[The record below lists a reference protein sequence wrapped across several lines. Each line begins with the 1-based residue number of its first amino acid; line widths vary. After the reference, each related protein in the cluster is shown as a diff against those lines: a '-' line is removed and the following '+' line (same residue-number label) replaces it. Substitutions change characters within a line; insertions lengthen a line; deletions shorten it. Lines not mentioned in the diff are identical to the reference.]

1 MDDFYEINEIRDD
14 ANGETVKLPF
24 TIRLPKGLFIKN
36 DGRKSERRLW
46 FYVAK
51 ELCKKIEVQ
60 NG

>member
-1 MDDFYEINEIRDD
+1 MDEFYEINEIRDD
-14 ANGETVKLPF
+14 DNGETVKLPF
-24 TIRLPKGLFIKN
+24 TIRLPKGLLVKN